1 MADRVAENER
11 RTHRLPR
18 VFGFELLL
26 RAVHDV
32 SLARDRVDRL
42 KRPHDVQ
49 FRHHVRLTR
58 RYRHQVVR

>member
-1 MADRVAENER
+1 
-11 RTHRLPR
+11 
-18 VFGFELLL
+18 
-26 RAVHDV
+26 
-32 SLARDRVDRL
+32 VDRL